1 MFFWVQSPQKT
12 QRILETLNS
21 DALNPKTFFLGLR
34 ADVSVH
40 TPKALHIAILRRRAR
55 LKNKSLSLSL
65 SLFLSLAT
73 TSSSSRDGGEE
84 VHYDVLRPNA
94 RGVRDAEH
102 EWVLDAS
109 SSSGN
114 NQKHIERLLLLLLR
128 VVFLTGKKRRRCCFA
143 WEEHAG
149 TPGSRARPATYSRAL
164 QR

>member
-40 TPKALHIAILRRRAR
+40 TPSHCDSSTTSATQKQ
-55 LKNKSLSLSL
+55 KSLSLSL
-65 SLFLSLAT
+65 SLSLAT

-94 RGVRDAEH
+94 RGVRDAAEH
-102 EWVLDAS
+102 EWVVLDA
-109 SSSGN
+109 
-114 NQKHIERLLLLLLR
+114 
-128 VVFLTGKKRRRCCFA
+128 
-143 WEEHAG
+143 
-149 TPGSRARPATYSRAL
+149 
-164 QR
+164 

>member
-1 MFFWVQSPQKT
+1 MYTHQRRFTLRFFDDERDSKT
-12 QRILETLNS
+12 
-21 DALNPKTFFLGLR
+21 K
-34 ADVSVH
+34 V
-40 TPKALHIAILRRRAR
+40 
-55 LKNKSLSLSL
+55 SLSLSL
-65 SLFLSLAT
+65 SLSLAT
-73 TSSSSRDGGEE
+73 TSSSSRDGEE

-114 NQKHIERLLLLLLR
+114 NQKHIERLLLLLLLR